1 MYYTYYFNLIYI
13 DFIFIFILSIVDE
26 ILDEKIKIFSQINL
40 LFNTLDDEMDE
51 MDDNIEVVYNWYIHF
66 NDMITKTWTK
76 LMSKEVVIHDQ
87 LVVCIIYE

>member
-87 LVVCIIYE
+87 LVVCITYQ